1 MSHPINAFMPAVF
14 VPVQD
19 LKRSI
24 EWYANLFQRPIVPQP
39 DQDTH
44 GIYIFVLEGTEIIL
58 EGNSWGSPPTIMFDT
73 DDIHAAHQF
82 CESKPHTVLTD
93 TFEDEYISV
102 FNINSHMICKAK
114 RDLGLKENRPANA
127 FLRKISSILVHTDD
141 TDDTT
146 AWYEAFVGKS
156 AGPDPRFREI
166 PAIQMDRGPHL
177 LIDDNRLSQS
187 STKYFEKLQVEAR
200 INPIMILESP
210 DLEAALTHVRSA
222 GGLVK
227 EGIETRLGVPC
238 FQFQDPDGNGYLV
251 VEEADKTAQ

>member
-1 MSHPINAFMPAVF
+1 MSHPINAYMPAVF

-24 EWYANLFQRPIVPQP
+24 EWYAKLFQRPIVPQP

-44 GIYIFVLEGTEIIL
+44 GIYIFALEGTEIIL
-58 EGNSWGSPPTIMFDT
+58 DRNTWGSPPTIMFDT

-82 CESKPHTVLTD
+82 CKTKPHTVLTD
-93 TFEDEYISV
+93 VFQDEYISV
-102 FNINSHMICKAK
+102 FNMNSHMVCKAN
-114 RDLGLKENRPANA
+114 RDLGLTATRPANA
-127 FLRKISSILVHTDD
+127 FLRKISRILVHTDD
-141 TDDTT
+141 IDDTT

-156 AGPDPRFREI
+156 AGSDPRFSDL
-166 PAIQMDRGPHL
+166 PAIPMDRGAHL

-187 STKYFEKLQVEAR
+187 SSRYFEQPQLETR
-200 INPIMILESP
+200 TNPIMIMESP
-210 DLEAALTHVRSA
+210 DLEAALDHVRSVD
-222 GGLVK
+222 GIVR
-227 EGIETRLGVPC
+227 EGIEKRMGVTC